1 MTKLK
6 FDSLSLGFNS
16 FKLIP
21 KKRVIKHDGNK
32 RLTSKLVRG
41 VCIIIDG
48 EYKIQLDITALK
60 PNIIDK
66 GQPDIL
72 VLDFTEESYDIVGV
86 TTVFNKVPDKNGKYI
101 RYIRNETKAKFHPG
115 DPDRYVPFCRNWVCS
130 GHIVK
135 RNGKLMFDFNECIA
149 PQGYTVAQISDDD

>member
-32 RLTSKLVRG
+32 KLTSKLVKG

-48 EYKIQLDITALK
+48 EFKIKLDITTLK
-60 PNIIDK
+60 PEIIDE

-72 VLDFTEESYDIVGV
+72 VLSFTEESYDIVGV
-86 TTVFNKVPDKNGKYI
+86 STVFNRVPDKNGRYT

-115 DPDRYVPFCRNWVCS
+115 DPSRYVPFCRNWVCS

-135 RNGKLMFDFNECIA
+135 RDGKLMFDFNECIA
-149 PQGYTVAQISDDD
+149 PQGYAVAQISDDD